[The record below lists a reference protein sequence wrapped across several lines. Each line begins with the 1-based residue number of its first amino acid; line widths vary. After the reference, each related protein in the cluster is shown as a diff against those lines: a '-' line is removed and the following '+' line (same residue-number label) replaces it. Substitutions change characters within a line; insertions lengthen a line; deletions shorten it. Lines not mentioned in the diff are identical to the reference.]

1 MVRFGVRV
9 KFMVRLGV
17 MVKFML
23 RVLDVRVRFM
33 ARFRVRA

>member
-1 MVRFGVRV
+1 MVRLVISV